1 MSRKAHKF
9 LRRTVLDSPL
19 LLNLPASAMCLGR
32 VFLFWACAL
41 AAQAQTQ
48 TQTQTWT
55 SDFFKSELILEKIR
69 DPNSKQ
75 LIWVG
80 AGFTALTTSADFRIR
95 DTWQGH
101 QQMSEEHEGW
111 GDQLGTGIP
120 SLVTALSQ
128 IYLDP
133 IQGRNHLRSIAVS
146 TLATYGLKTL
156 VGRRRPGGSSNT
168 QSFPSGHT
176 SVLMASATALT
187 YSYGWRA
194 AVITYPLAIF
204 SGLSRLAKDTHWA
217 SDVMGGAFVGIWSAY
232 VASVETESSE
242 NLSQGFQWQI
252 LPAVIEHEQGLVL
265 MVSFD

>member
-9 LRRTVLDSPL
+9 VQRRGLDSPL
-19 LLNLPASAMCLGR
+19 LLKLPASAMCLGR

-41 AAQAQTQ
+41 AAQVQAQTQ
-48 TQTQTWT
+48 TGA
-55 SDFFKSELILEKIR
+55 FFKSELILEKIR

-75 LIWVG
+75 LMWVG
-80 AGFTALTTSADFRIR
+80 VGFTALVTSADFQIR

-120 SLVTALSQ
+120 SLVAALSQ

-133 IQGRNHLRSIAVS
+133 IQGRNHLRSITVS

-194 AVITYPLAIF
+194 AVMAYPLAVF
-204 SGLSRLAKDTHWA
+204 SGMSRLAKDTHWA
-217 SDVMGGAFVGIWSAY
+217 SDVVGGAFVGVWSAY
-232 VASVETESSE
+232 VASVETEFSE
-242 NLSQGFQWQI
+242 EFSQGFQWQI
-252 LPAVIEHEQGLVL
+252 LPAVVEQEQGLVL